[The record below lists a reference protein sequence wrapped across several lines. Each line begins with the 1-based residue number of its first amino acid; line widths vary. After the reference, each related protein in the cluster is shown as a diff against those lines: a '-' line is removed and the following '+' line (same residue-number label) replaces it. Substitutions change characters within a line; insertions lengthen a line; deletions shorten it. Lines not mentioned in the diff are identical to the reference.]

1 MACPAGFGK
10 TTLLSAWYE
19 AEAARRPVAW
29 LTLDEGD
36 NDPVVL
42 WSHAIGALRRANPD
56 VAKLASAQSVVAPVI
71 DRVLPRLVNE
81 LDDQDEITLILDDF
95 HRVSSEPARASV
107 RWFIEHA
114 PLGFHIVLATRTE
127 PNLPVPSLRAHGE
140 LLELRAADLRFTY
153 EEADAIP
160 ERSPRA
166 RSHSRGRGPVW

>member
-1 MACPAGFGK
+1 MLRPPPVRKQSIPRRRLLQCLRSGSDHRLTLVACPAGFGK

-42 WSHAIGALRRANPD
+42 WSHAIGALQRVNPD
-56 VAKLASAQSVVAPVI
+56 IIKSTSLHSLVAPVI

-81 LDDQDEITLILDDF
+81 LDGQGEITLVLDDF
-95 HRVSSEPARASV
+95 HRIVNEPAHASM

-114 PLGFHIVLATRTE
+114 PPGLRLVLATRTE
-127 PNLPVPSLRAHGE
+127 PSLPVASLPCPRRA
-140 LLELRAADLRFTY
+140 
-153 EEADAIP
+153 
-160 ERSPRA
+160 S
-166 RSHSRGRGPVW
+166 